1 MNSRS
6 LWMQASQPDDDLR
19 VLPTPRPR
27 YVRFGAFE
35 LDLQRQELFRA
46 GVRVPVSRKVLE
58 VLLILIEKPGD
69 VVTRETLR
77 NRLWPADF
85 QVNYNANVN
94 TTVNKLRL
102 ILGDSTDQPAFV
114 ATIPR
119 QGYAFIAKTE
129 HFHQPSAREESSPLA
144 VSSESPTRPRFEFP
158 GFSFSFTSRSAWL
171 AARVLG
177 LLLAGIIVGGLM
189 AYFAFRH

>member
-144 VSSESPTRPRFEFP
+144 VSSESPTRPRYEFP
-158 GFSFSFTSRSAWL
+158 GFSFSFTSRSVWL

>member
-6 LWMQASQPDDDLR
+6 LWMQASQPDDALR

-46 GVRVPVSRKVLE
+46 GLRVPVSHKVLE
-58 VLLILIEKPGD
+58 VLLILIEKPGE

-85 QVNYNANVN
+85 HVNYNANVN
-94 TTVNKLRL
+94 TNVNKLRL
-102 ILGDSTDQPAFV
+102 ILGDSTDQPTFV

-119 QGYAFIAKTE
+119 RGYAFVARTE
-129 HFHQPSAREESSPLA
+129 YSNQPCHAVTRPLA
-144 VSSESPTRPRFEFP
+144 VSSELSQPLYESGKFKFQVTWFIAKV
-158 GFSFSFTSRSAWL
+158 G
-171 AARVLG
+171 G
-177 LLLAGIIVGGLM
+177 LLLAGITIGATVGYL
-189 AYFAFRH
+189 AFHR